1 MLVVEGFQKFAAIPF
16 GISRIFE
23 SPMPQQ
29 IGANR
34 RKNRSIQVKDSQE
47 IDHKMGQ
54 ILRAL
59 RVLRG
64 KIRIPVRRGS
74 LKFARSKPYEEFLE
88 VQEFFDILRL
98 LGNPG

>member
-1 MLVVEGFQKFAAIPF
+1 
-16 GISRIFE
+16 
-23 SPMPQQ
+23 
-29 IGANR
+29 
-34 RKNRSIQVKDSQE
+34 
-47 IDHKMGQ
+47 MGQ